1 MFRILSRYV
10 FREILTSALLG
21 TLLATFVIFLQE
33 AASKLFEVL
42 VNSNNVAPRTVL
54 ELFGWAMPP
63 VLPLTIPFG
72 VLVGILIGLGRM
84 ASDGEITAMRAAGVS
99 SRKVI
104 VPVLVFAG
112 LGMGLAAFASLR
124 LAPLSMRETQR
135 IVQKLAE
142 TQLSA
147 QVEPRVFNE
156 DFPNKILWIGD
167 VGQGPVVKWK
177 PVFIADVTP
186 PEQRQTGMR
195 DKAVG
200 PLITVA
206 REALAVSDPVHN
218 RIELTLHD
226 YSTHEMGKDM
236 VANDTTAPSGVQGL
250 DASPP
255 KQESLRSYAMN
266 TRQLMAYPR
275 NGPDYTEVRIELH
288 KRFALPLACI
298 TLALVGIPLGIATRK
313 GGKSA
318 GYVIGFFLGF
328 FCYNLSSVALIGV
341 AKQKTLPVPVAVWL
355 PNFAFLVAGLILLYR
370 MERPGD
376 RDLLASFS
384 RFLGRFATFL
394 TSRAD
399 DPSARPRRR
408 LRWVRLPLVPQII
421 DTYILTNFLFYLIL
435 VLASLVSMILV
446 YNFFE
451 LMGDM
456 IRNKIPLSE
465 MFIYLF
471 FLTPEMIYEMLP
483 FSVLVAALIQL
494 GVLSKQNEINA
505 FKACGVSLY
514 RLALP
519 VLLGCTLFSA
529 ALFAFDYSY
538 VPSANVRQDALRD
551 EIKGRPKQT
560 YLRLDHKWIMGHDSR
575 RIYYYVYFDPSA
587 DIMAGVNVFDLDPK
601 TFQLKREIVAER
613 AQWDPY
619 INKWLFENGWS
630 CEFQSLSC
638 SNFKSF
644 ASETATFPDLTEAPD
659 YFLTE
664 VVQEKQMNF
673 LQLDRYI
680 RSLQERGFRTAKLQ
694 VQYYLKFAVPL
705 FALIMAMIAVPFG
718 FLVGSR
724 GAMTGIGISLA
735 IGISYK
741 GLGILFEKL
750 GDAGL
755 LWPTMAAWSPDVLF
769 ALGGAYLLLRMRS

>member
-1 MFRILSRYV
+1 MFRLLSRYV
-10 FREILTSALLG
+10 FREILTSAVLG

-33 AASKLFEVL
+33 GASKLFEVL
-42 VNSNNVAPRTVL
+42 VNSNNVAPKTML
-54 ELFGWAMPP
+54 ELFLWAMPP

-104 VPVLVFAG
+104 APVLVFAG
-112 LGMGLAAFASLR
+112 LGMGLAAFSSLR
-124 LAPLSMRETQR
+124 LAPLSVRETTR
-135 IVQKLAE
+135 IVRELAE
-142 TQLSA
+142 NQLSA
-147 QVEPRVFNE
+147 EIDPRVFNE
-156 DFPNKILWIGD
+156 DFPNKIVYVAD
-167 VGQGPVVKWK
+167 VGAGPVVKWR

-186 PEQRQTGMR
+186 PEQRQAGMR
-195 DKAVG
+195 DKAMG

-206 REALAVSDPVHN
+206 REAIAVSDPRHN

-236 VANDTTAPSGVQGL
+236 VANDTTAPLGTQAL

-255 KQESLRSYAMN
+255 KQESLRSIAMN
-266 TRQLMAYPR
+266 TRQLIAYPR
-275 NGPDYTEVRIELH
+275 NGPDYTEARIELH

-328 FCYNLSSVALIGV
+328 FCYNLSSVALMGI
-341 AKQKTLPVPVAVWL
+341 AKQKTLPVPVAAWL
-355 PNFAFLVAGLILLYR
+355 PNAAFLVAGIILLYR

-376 RDLLASFS
+376 RDLLAAFG
-384 RFLGRFATFL
+384 RFFGRFANAFTGRFG
-394 TSRAD
+394 SR
-399 DPSARPRRR
+399 SGSPRRSLR
-408 LRWVRLPLVPQII
+408 LARLPLLPQIV
-421 DTYILTNFLFYLIL
+421 DTYMLSSFMFYLVV

-456 IRNKIPLSE
+456 IRNKVPLGK
-465 MFIYLF
+465 MFTYLF

-483 FSVLVAALIQL
+483 FSVLVGALIHL
-494 GVLSKQNEINA
+494 GVLSKNNEITA

-514 RLALP
+514 RLAAP

-529 ALFAFDYSY
+529 ALFGFDFSY
-538 VPSANVRQDALRD
+538 VPNANVRQDALRD
-551 EIKGRPKQT
+551 EIKGKPKQT

-575 RIYYYVYFDPSA
+575 RIYYYVYFDSTS
-587 DIMAGVNVFDLDPK
+587 DTMAGVNVFDLDPA
-601 TFQLKREIVAER
+601 TFRLRREIVADR

-619 INKWLFENGWS
+619 IGKWLFQNGWS
-630 CEFQSLSC
+630 CEFQAQSC
-638 SNFKSF
+638 STFKSF
-644 ASETATFPDLTEAPD
+644 GAEPAIFNDLTEEPG

-664 VVQEKQMNF
+664 VMKEKQMNF

-680 RSLQERGFRTAKLQ
+680 RGLQERGFRTANLQ
-694 VQYYLKFAVPL
+694 VQYYLKFAIPL

-724 GAMTGIGISLA
+724 GAMTGIGVSLA

-769 ALGGAYLLLRMRS
+769 ALAGTYLLLRMKS

>member
-1 MFRILSRYV
+1 VFRLLSRYV
-10 FREILTSALLG
+10 FREIMTSAVLG

-54 ELFGWAMPP
+54 ELFLWAMPP

-104 VPVLVFAG
+104 APVLAFAS
-112 LGMGLAAFASLR
+112 LGMALAGFASLR
-124 LAPLSMRETQR
+124 LAPLSMRETAR

-147 QVEPRVFNE
+147 QIEPRVFNE
-156 DFPNKILWIGD
+156 DFPNKILYVGD
-167 VGQGPVVKWK
+167 VGAGPVVKWK

-186 PEQRQTGMR
+186 PEQRQAGMR
-195 DKAVG
+195 DKAMG

-206 REALAVSDPVHN
+206 REAIAVSDPRHN

-236 VANDTTAPSGVQGL
+236 VANDTTAPLGTQAL

-255 KQESLRSYAMN
+255 KQESLRSIAMN
-266 TRQLMAYPR
+266 TRALMTYPR
-275 NGPDYTEVRIELH
+275 NGPDYTETRIELH
-288 KRFALPLACI
+288 RRFALPLACI

-328 FCYNLSSVALIGV
+328 FCYNLSSVALIGI

-355 PNFAFLVAGLILLYR
+355 PNFAFFIAGLVLLYR
-370 MERPGD
+370 MELPGD
-376 RDLLASFS
+376 RDLLGSFS
-384 RFLGRFATFL
+384 RFFGRFANMFAA
-394 TSRAD
+394 RFA
-399 DPSARPRRR
+399 PAPRPRRAGR
-408 LRWVRLPLVPQII
+408 FGRLPLLPQII
-421 DTYILTNFLFYLIL
+421 DTYILSNFVFYLVL

-465 MFIYLF
+465 MFTYLF

-494 GVLSKQNEINA
+494 GVLSKQNEITA

-514 RLALP
+514 RLAMP

-538 VPSANVRQDALRD
+538 VPNANVRQDALRD
-551 EIKGRPKQT
+551 EIKGKPKQT

-575 RIYYYVYFDPSA
+575 RIYYYVYFDSTSNT
-587 DIMAGVNVFDLDPK
+587 MAGINVFDLDPV
-601 TFQLKREIVAER
+601 TFRLRREIVAER

-619 INKWLFENGWS
+619 IRKWLFENGWS
-630 CEFQSLSC
+630 CEFQAQSC
-638 SNFKSF
+638 SNYKSF
-644 ASETATFPDLTEAPD
+644 ASETATFADLTEAPE

-664 VVQEKQMNF
+664 VMKEKQMNF

-680 RSLQERGFRTAKLQ
+680 HGLQERGFRTAKLQ
-694 VQYYLKFAVPL
+694 VQYYLKFAIPL

-724 GAMTGIGISLA
+724 GAMTGIGVSLA

-769 ALGGAYLLLRMRS
+769 ALAGMYLLLRMRS

>member
-1 MFRILSRYV
+1 MFRLLSRYV
-10 FREILTSALLG
+10 FREILTSAVLG

-42 VNSNNVAPRTVL
+42 VNSNNVAPKTML
-54 ELFGWAMPP
+54 ELFLWAMPP

-104 VPVLVFAG
+104 APVLVFAG
-112 LGMGLAAFASLR
+112 LGMGLAGFASLR
-124 LAPLSMRETQR
+124 LAPLSMRETTR

-147 QVEPRVFNE
+147 QIDPRVFNE
-156 DFPNKILWIGD
+156 DFPNKIVYVAD
-167 VGQGPVVKWK
+167 VGTGPVVKWR

-186 PEQRQTGMR
+186 PEQRQAGMR
-195 DKAVG
+195 DKAMG

-206 REALAVSDPVHN
+206 REAIAISDPRHN

-236 VANDTTAPSGVQGL
+236 VANDTTAPVGTQAL

-255 KQESLRSYAMN
+255 RQEALRSIAMN
-266 TRQLMAYPR
+266 TRQLIAYPR
-275 NGPDYTEVRIELH
+275 NGPDYTETRIELH
-288 KRFALPLACI
+288 RRFALPLACI

-328 FCYNLSSVALIGV
+328 FCYNLSSVALIGI
-341 AKQKTLPVPVAVWL
+341 AKQRTLPVPVAVWL
-355 PNFAFLVAGLILLYR
+355 PNFAFFIVGLILLYR

-384 RFLGRFATFL
+384 RAFGGLTNALTARFGR
-394 TSRAD
+394 
-399 DPSARPRRR
+399 PSGSPRRSLR
-408 LRWVRLPLVPQII
+408 LARLPLLPQIL
-421 DTYILTNFLFYLIL
+421 DTYMLSSFVFYLVV

-456 IRNKIPLSE
+456 IRNKIPLGE
-465 MFIYLF
+465 MFTYLF

-483 FSVLVAALIQL
+483 FSVLVAALIHL
-494 GVLSKQNEINA
+494 GVLSKNNEITA

-514 RLALP
+514 RLAAP

-529 ALFAFDYSY
+529 ALFGFDFSY
-538 VPSANVRQDALRD
+538 VPNANVRQDALRD
-551 EIKGRPKQT
+551 EIKGKPKQT

-575 RIYYYVYFDPSA
+575 RIYYYVYFDSTS
-587 DIMAGVNVFDLDPK
+587 DTMAGVNVFDLDPT
-601 TFQLKREIVAER
+601 TFRLRREIVAER

-619 INKWLFENGWS
+619 IKKWLFQNGWS
-630 CEFQSLSC
+630 CGFQAQSC
-638 SNFKSF
+638 SEFKSF
-644 ASETATFPDLTEAPD
+644 GAEPATFNDLTEEPS

-664 VVQEKQMNF
+664 VMKEKQMNF

-680 RSLQERGFRTAKLQ
+680 QGLQERGFRTANLQ
-694 VQYYLKFAVPL
+694 VQYYLKFAIPL

-724 GAMTGIGISLA
+724 GAMTGIGVSLA
-735 IGISYK
+735 IGIAYK

-769 ALGGAYLLLRMRS
+769 ALAGAYLLLRMRS

>member
-1 MFRILSRYV
+1 VFRLLSRYV
-10 FREILTSALLG
+10 FREILTSAVLG

-54 ELFGWAMPP
+54 ELFLWAMPP
-63 VLPLTIPFG
+63 VLPLAIPFG

-99 SRKVI
+99 SRKV
-104 VPVLVFAG
+104 VAPVLVFAS
-112 LGMGLAAFASLR
+112 LGMALAGFASLR
-124 LAPLSMRETQR
+124 LAPLSMRETAR

-147 QVEPRVFNE
+147 QIEPRVFNE
-156 DFPNKILWIGD
+156 DFPNKILYVGD
-167 VGQGPVVKWK
+167 VGTGPVVKWK
-177 PVFIADVTP
+177 PVFIADITP
-186 PEQRQTGMR
+186 PEQRQAGMR
-195 DKAVG
+195 DKAMG

-206 REALAVSDPVHN
+206 REAIAVSDPRHN

-236 VANDTTAPSGVQGL
+236 VANDTTAPAGTQAL

-255 KQESLRSYAMN
+255 KQESLRSIAMN
-266 TRQLMAYPR
+266 TRGLMTYPR
-275 NGPDYTEVRIELH
+275 NGPDYTETRIELH
-288 KRFALPLACI
+288 RRFALPLACI

-328 FCYNLSSVALIGV
+328 FCYNLSSVALIGI

-355 PNFAFLVAGLILLYR
+355 PNFAFFVAGLILLYR

-376 RDLLASFS
+376 RDLLGSFS
-384 RFLGRFATFL
+384 RWFGRFSKVFTTPFGRTAK
-394 TSRAD
+394 
-399 DPSARPRRR
+399 PRRVR
-408 LRWVRLPLVPQII
+408 RFSRLPLLPQIV
-421 DTYILTNFLFYLIL
+421 DTYILSNFVFYLVV

-456 IRNKIPLSE
+456 IRNKIPLAE
-465 MFIYLF
+465 MFTYLF

-494 GVLSKQNEINA
+494 GVLSKQNEITA

-514 RLALP
+514 RLAAP

-538 VPSANVRQDALRD
+538 VPNANVRQDALRD
-551 EIKGRPKQT
+551 EIKGKPKQT

-575 RIYYYVYFDPSA
+575 RIYYYVYFDSTSNT
-587 DIMAGVNVFDLDPK
+587 MAGINVFDLDPV
-601 TFQLKREIVAER
+601 TFRLRREIVAER

-619 INKWLFENGWS
+619 IGKWLFENGWS
-630 CEFQSLSC
+630 CEFQTQSC
-638 SNFKSF
+638 SNYKSF
-644 ASETATFPDLTEAPD
+644 ASESATFADLTEEPA

-664 VVQEKQMNF
+664 VMKEKQMNF

-680 RSLQERGFRTAKLQ
+680 HGLQERGFRTAKLQ

-724 GAMTGIGISLA
+724 GAMAGIGVSLA

-769 ALGGAYLLLRMRS
+769 ALAGAYLLLRMRS

>member
-1 MFRILSRYV
+1 VFRLLGRYV
-10 FREILTSALLG
+10 FREILTSAVLG

-42 VNSNNVAPRTVL
+42 VNSTNVAPHTVL
-54 ELFGWAMPP
+54 ALFFWAMPP

-104 VPVLVFAG
+104 APVLLFAAI
-112 LGMGLAAFASLR
+112 GMGLAGLASLR
-124 LAPLSMRETQR
+124 LAPLSVRETAR
-135 IVQKLAE
+135 IVQQLAE

-147 QVEPRVFNE
+147 QIEPRVFNE
-156 DFPNKILWIGD
+156 DFPNKILWVGD
-167 VGQGPVVKWK
+167 VGTGPVVKWR

-186 PEQRQTGMR
+186 PEQRTAGMR
-195 DKAVG
+195 DKAMG

-206 REALAVSDPVHN
+206 REAIAVSDPRHN
-218 RIELTLHD
+218 RIQLTLHD

-236 VANDTTAPSGVQGL
+236 VANDTTAPLGTQGL

-255 KQESLRSYAMN
+255 KQEALRSIAMN
-266 TRQLMAYPR
+266 TRQLMTYPR
-275 NGPDYTEVRIELH
+275 SGPDYTEMRIELH
-288 KRFALPLACI
+288 RRFALPLACI

-355 PNFAFLVAGLILLYR
+355 PNFAFFAAGVILLYR

-376 RDLLASFS
+376 RDLMGA
-384 RFLGRFATFL
+384 FAAFFKRVTGFFTL
-394 TSRAD
+394 NRARKVT
-399 DPSARPRRR
+399 PRPAMRM
-408 LRWVRLPLVPQII
+408 RLPLLPQIV
-421 DTYILTNFLFYLIL
+421 DTYILTNFVFYLVL

-465 MFIYLF
+465 MFTYLF

-494 GVLSKQNEINA
+494 GVLSKQNEITA

-519 VLLGCTLFSA
+519 IMLGCTIFST

-538 VPSANVRQDALRD
+538 VPSANVKQDALRD
-551 EIKGRPKQT
+551 EIKGKPKQT

-575 RIYYYVYFDPSA
+575 RIYYYVYFDPTA
-587 DIMAGVNVFDLDPK
+587 HTMAGVNVFDLDPN
-601 TFQLKREIVAER
+601 TFRLKREIVAER

-619 INKWLFENGWS
+619 IKKWLFENGWS
-630 CEFQSLSC
+630 CEFQSQSC

-644 ASETATFPDLTEAPD
+644 TSETATFPDLTETPE

-664 VVQEKQMNF
+664 VGKEQQMNF

-680 RSLQERGFRTAKLQ
+680 RDLQERGFRTAKLQ
-694 VQYYLKFAVPL
+694 VQYYLKFAIPL
-705 FALIMAMIAVPFG
+705 FALIMATIAVPFG

-769 ALGGAYLLLRMRS
+769 GLAGVYLLLRMRS